1 MRRPSSWAST
11 TTRRARSVNR
21 SNNVSLPPCS
31 GDPWDESTHGPPEAT
46 QGDLDLPVTVHI
58 GTSDRPHERHAA
70 AGASRRVSDPIRR
83 GTSFAG
89 VVGPNHP
96 MKLHCMERHRDTLN
110 RDLPA
115 AAGDADETP
124 RPR

>member
-46 QGDLDLPVTVHI
+46 QGDLDLPVTVPI

-70 AGASRRVSDPIRR
+70 AGARRRVSDTIRR
-83 GTSFAG
+83 GTSVARSEAHTSELQSLMRISYALFC
-89 VVGPNHP
+89 
-96 MKLHCMERHRDTLN
+96 L
-110 RDLPA
+110 
-115 AAGDADETP
+115 
-124 RPR
+124 

>member
-46 QGDLDLPVTVHI
+46 QGDLDLPVTVPI
-58 GTSDRPHERHAA
+58 GTSDRPHARHAA
-70 AGASRRVSDPIRR
+70 ADARRRVSDTIRR
-83 GTSFAG
+83 GTSDDW
-89 VVGPNHP
+89 VVGPNHLMTLP
-96 MKLHCMERHRDTLN
+96 VSDRHRHPVHPA
-110 RDLPA
+110 LPA
-115 AAGDADETP
+115 TREGENQQQ
-124 RPR
+124 

>member
-1 MRRPSSWAST
+1 MRRAASWAST

-46 QGDLDLPVTVHI
+46 QGDLDLPVTVPI

-70 AGASRRVSDPIRR
+70 AGARRRVSDTIRR
-83 GTSFAG
+83 GPSVAG
-89 VVGPNHP
+89 VVGPNP
-96 MKLHCMERHRDTLN
+96 LRI
-110 RDLPA
+110 LPA
-115 AAGDADETP
+115 MYPHPDRALAPPPAAGRAGGDPLA
-124 RPR
+124 